1 MLQDYRELAF
11 TLKEKFKEIES
22 WPEIE
27 FNDED
32 ISRLKKFEGVTSVN
46 KHSFQLKID
55 NNHCVIPGQ
64 YILYSICI
72 IVCVVLY

>member
-32 ISRLKKFEGVTSVN
+32 ISRLKKFLT
-46 KHSFQLKID
+46 KIK
-55 NNHCVIPGQ
+55 
-64 YILYSICI
+64 Y
-72 IVCVVLY
+72 